1 MDRQERISPQDEP
14 RGPLARAAVHVA
26 QCLRFYSRLP
36 VPALPWES
44 DPHARPDFAVMTRM
58 LPVAGAV
65 IGTIGALVFL
75 AAHALGLG
83 PLIAAALAVSALTL
97 VIGAFHEDGLAD
109 TFDSFGGGATR
120 ERRLEIMKDS
130 RIGTFGGAALILG
143 LGLRV
148 LLLAEIAARISPLAA
163 AGALVGIAALS
174 RSVSLAPLTFLPA
187 ARSDGASAA
196 VGRPTRTTFALA
208 CAIAFAIYAAIGL
221 ATGLEAPGLALGALL
236 AAAATALMTRW
247 SKAMIDGQTGDVAG
261 AAQQISEIAIMLGL
275 LILAA
280 P

>member
-1 MDRQERISPQDEP
+1 MDRHEHVPARDDAPHAA
-14 RGPLARAAVHVA
+14 ARAATHVA

-44 DPHARPDFAVMTRM
+44 DPHARPDFAAMTRM
-58 LPVAGAV
+58 LPAAGAI
-65 IGTIGALVFL
+65 IGAIGALVFL

-83 PLIAAALAVSALTL
+83 DMIAAALAVTALTL

-120 ERRLEIMKDS
+120 ETRLEIMKDS

-148 LLLAEIAARISPLAA
+148 LLLAEIARRISPLAA
-163 AGALVGIAALS
+163 AGALVGVAALS
-174 RSVSLAPLTFLPA
+174 RSVSLAPLAFLPP

-196 VGRPTRTTFALA
+196 VGRPTVATFFVA
-208 CAIAFAIYAAIGL
+208 CAIAAAIYGAVGL
-221 ATGLEAPGLALGALL
+221 ATGLSLPGLALGAAL
-236 AAAATALMTRW
+236 AGGVAALMTRW

-261 AAQQISEIAIMLGL
+261 ASQQIAEIAIMLGL

-280 P
+280 R